1 MADVKTAV
9 SEAVTNAIVH
19 GYQNKPGKVR
29 MQCTIEG
36 NTMTVVV
43 EDSGIGIEDV
53 EKARQPFLYDRPREE
68 RSGMGFAV
76 MEAFMDSLHVESSQG
91 RGTRVE
97 MKESG
102 SWNGSD
108 GRCLIKAQANLEL
121 HNRSMALIERAQ
133 AGDDEAKEALVKAH
147 TALVKSVVKRFLGR
161 GYEYDDLFQLLH
173 GAGEGHQPLSS
184 TVSSAFFHV
193 CRAPYHGRNTKI
205 YAG

>member
-1 MADVKTAV
+1 MKNQMELIFDAVSQNEAFARVTAGAFFSQLNPTLEVMADVKTAV

-36 NTMTVVV
+36 DTMTVVV

-53 EKARQPFLYDRPREE
+53 EKARQPFYTTGPREE

-97 MKESG
+97 MKK
-102 SWNGSD
+102 
-108 GRCLIKAQANLEL
+108 KAVPGTDA
-121 HNRSMALIERAQ
+121 IEDA
-133 AGDDEAKEALVKAH
+133 
-147 TALVKSVVKRFLGR
+147 
-161 GYEYDDLFQLLH
+161 
-173 GAGEGHQPLSS
+173 
-184 TVSSAFFHV
+184 
-193 CRAPYHGRNTKI
+193 
-205 YAG
+205 